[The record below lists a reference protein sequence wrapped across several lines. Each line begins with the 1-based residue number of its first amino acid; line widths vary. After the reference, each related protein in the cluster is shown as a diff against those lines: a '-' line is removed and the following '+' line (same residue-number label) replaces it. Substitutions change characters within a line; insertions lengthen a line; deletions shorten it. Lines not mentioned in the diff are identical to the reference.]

1 MEKAINKVIADLGKL
16 NAQVQSLQDLYQSLL
31 NADDP
36 NFLDEIDFG
45 IVSTTSIFEALIY
58 TSCHLEE
65 DFELVVRSILYPCV
79 YKRVFSQD
87 EQYFLYKMPENPPET
102 LHRLLGVVRKE
113 ITSNLLSPDN
123 FGMAQQLMEPFIK
136 EEFLVKMYGDEDPRW
151 KVDLCH
157 DFQTMQGYKEDSLF
171 LPHIFDGMQFYR
183 QRKVKVSLQNG
194 VISYL
199 SSYNRSVK

>member
-36 NFLDEIDFG
+36 NFLDETDFG
-45 IVSTTSIFEALIY
+45 IVSTISIFEALIY

-102 LHRLLGVVRKE
+102 LHRLLRVVRKE

-123 FGMAQQLMEPFIK
+123 FGMAQKLMEPFIK
-136 EEFLVKMYGDEDPRW
+136 EEFLVEMYGDEDPRW
-151 KVDLCH
+151 EGDLCH
-157 DFQTMQGYKEDSLF
+157 DFQTMQGYKEDSLII
-171 LPHIFDGMQFYR
+171 PHIFDGMQFYR

-199 SSYNRSVK
+199 SCYNRSVK